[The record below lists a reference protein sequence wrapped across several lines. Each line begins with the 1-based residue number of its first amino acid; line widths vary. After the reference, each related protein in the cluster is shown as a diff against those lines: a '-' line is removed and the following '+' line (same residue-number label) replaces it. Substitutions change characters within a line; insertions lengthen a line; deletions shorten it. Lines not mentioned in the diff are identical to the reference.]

1 MNNIAQQL
9 KLATKQLSNSSDS
22 AYLDAE
28 VLLCYVLDK
37 QRAYLRTWPERELNA
52 KQLKQFQQL
61 TKKRY
66 KGIPIAYLTGSR
78 EFWSRDFFV
87 NETVLIPRADTELL
101 IELSLA
107 LIQQQSLA
115 LLDLGTGSGI
125 IGITLA
131 AECPAIDVT
140 ATDFSKAALAV
151 AQQNAQNLQVTN
163 VTFKHSDWFTNIPQ
177 KPYQLIISNPPYIA
191 EDDLHLQQGD
201 LRFEPITALSAP
213 QSGLAAIRQII
224 EQSRDFLSKGGY
236 LLIEHG
242 YQQQAAVQAIF
253 EEYAYQQVIRHCDLG
268 GQPRVTTGCWL

>member
-253 EEYAYQQVIRHCDLG
+253 EEYAYQQVIGHCDLG